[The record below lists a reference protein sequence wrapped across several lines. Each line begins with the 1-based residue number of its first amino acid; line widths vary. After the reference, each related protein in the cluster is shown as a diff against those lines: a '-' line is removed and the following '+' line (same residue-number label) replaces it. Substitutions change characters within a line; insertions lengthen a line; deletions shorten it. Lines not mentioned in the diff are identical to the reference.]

1 MRISKSTN
9 IKAPVQAVWRLIGTE
24 FTDVGN
30 WASGVYHSSAKTG
43 MSKVASA
50 PAAGRTC
57 ETTLG
62 PFSEEIVAYSDSDMR
77 IAYSVSGD
85 KMPGFMKSTVAEW
98 SIKESSGGVST
109 ATMTMTA
116 DVAQPFA
123 FLMGWMIKKQFTTA
137 IIETMDDLKIFAE
150 TGQKS
155 DRKIKAEKSKK
166 GIDAKRRVM
175 SAT

>member
-1 MRISKSTN
+1 MKISKSTN
-9 IKAPVQAVWRLIGTE
+9 INAPAETIWSLIGTE

-30 WASGVYHSSAKTG
+30 WASGVYHSSAKSG
-43 MSKVASA
+43 MSKVPSA
-50 PAAGRTC
+50 PVAGRTC
-57 ETTLG
+57 ETSLG
-62 PFSEEIVAYSDSDMR
+62 PFSEEIVAYSDSDMH
-77 IAYSVSGD
+77 IAYSVSGE

-98 SIKESSGGVST
+98 SIRESPAGVCT

-116 DVAQPFA
+116 DIAQPFA

-137 IIETMDDLKIFAE
+137 VIDAMDDLKVYAE

-155 DRKIKAEKSKK
+155 ARKIKAEKSKK
-166 GIDAKRRVM
+166 GMDAKRRVM